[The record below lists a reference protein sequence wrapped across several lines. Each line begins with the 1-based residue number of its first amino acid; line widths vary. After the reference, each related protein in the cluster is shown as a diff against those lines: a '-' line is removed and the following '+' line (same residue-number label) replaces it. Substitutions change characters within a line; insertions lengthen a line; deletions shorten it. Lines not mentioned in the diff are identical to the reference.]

1 MYRTRGAR
9 ESVSSDEGASAV
21 EFALVWFALAL
32 FIIGT
37 IQFGIVFNQWLQ
49 LEHAA
54 REGARWASL
63 RNSSAFVRTKVAEA
77 APGLSLGA
85 GAVSISPGDPTAA
98 IPNTSITVT
107 VSHGAP
113 VITPIAEAWFGTQV
127 QMSASAT
134 QRVE

>member
-9 ESVSSDEGASAV
+9 GSVSSEEGASAV

-49 LEHAA
+49 LEHSA
-54 REGARWASL
+54 REGARWAAL
-63 RNSSAFVRTKVAEA
+63 RNPAAMVRSKVSEA
-77 APGLSLGA
+77 APGLHLGA
-85 GAVSISPGDPTAA
+85 GDVSISPGDPTAA

-107 VSHGAP
+107 VRHGAP
-113 VITPIAEAWFGTQV
+113 VITPIAENWFGTQV
-127 QMSASAT
+127 QMSATAT